1 MNHLHNANL
10 DPSLPNCWQCE
21 HFAISWDMQRPYSCR
36 IMGFKSKALPSTE
49 VFKADGQACQ
59 CFYPKKP
66 QTLQHPQASL
76 KPNQPAVKP
85 LTVKPVGARSW
96 LV

>member
-10 DPSLPNCWQCE
+10 DPSIPNCWQCE
-21 HFAISWDMQRPYSCR
+21 HFAISWDIQRPYSCR

-66 QTLQHPQASL
+66 ETLHHAQGPSSQDKL
-76 KPNQPAVKP
+76 AVKP
-85 LTVKPVGARSW
+85 SSKNPVGTRSW